1 MLGKKNLIP
10 SSESHQHL
18 AFLSRTWTLNKLK
31 TSKGGRETIVARG
44 SRKRLVPRTR
54 FSQLAGSGLP
64 NSVQSTPTSKPRLAC
79 HKQGVTRLYAFAGY
93 YRWQP
98 QLRRG
103 HYPADTTTATATR
116 CCQPFVWPACQMNST
131 CCPFTS
137 QSEPVQLRLA
147 STSGDACHHLNLWFS
162 EATTLTHNTWFQ
174 SFFLIF
180 YVLQHTG

>member
-1 MLGKKNLIP
+1 MLAASLGQMLGKKNLIP

-116 CCQPFVWPACQMNST
+116 PNQNQYNSGLR
-131 CCPFTS
+131 
-137 QSEPVQLRLA
+137 QLLA
-147 STSGDACHHLNLWFS
+147 MHVTIWICG
-162 EATTLTHNTWFQ
+162 
-174 SFFLIF
+174 FLKPRP
-180 YVLQHTG
+180 